1 MDGKKMNNTYS
12 CVEKP
17 DSWPVNMAEQSVE
30 IISKALDDFV
40 KNPGYVT
47 KENLISLISEYDL
60 NERAFL
66 GEYRVSEYEVAKINE
81 IYYRGLIILLPSVRC
96 YLYSFI
102 GERARMQKMMFYT
115 LSAIDKEKGYVG
127 IKVYEDGLCL
137 PLKLYYFAYLA
148 YTVDKDKP
156 FADKILEVVDSIQH
170 TIESTDNI
178 SAEEKEKCLFELSR
192 NYTMMLNDLSYF
204 HGNKKDNIWKFDRSE
219 LTKLFAL
226 ESKLIKLTSQ
236 NPTERPLFG
245 VLMTQISNFILKSR
259 HNYNED
265 YICKYIS
272 EDVAESSYDNH
283 EIWMNKIENL
293 NDDREGSVLKELFE
307 EKEWIKSDWVHKPDF
322 TPVRKYFV
330 SSFAKSLNNDDM
342 KDEYGEVVF
351 GYKNDRIADLI
362 SPLYEYGKEKKKNIF
377 FSQVMA
383 YDVLYDREEAKEE
396 LNYLFSVIELFDMND
411 IEKNAFLQELLQYWL
426 LSIKDPDWSKER
438 ERRYV
443 LFLYDSYEY
452 KEMIIEDNFL
462 KLKTS
467 LFLLPDFVI
476 GNHRKK
482 NGVKMQVDAK
492 RKYLSYRKYLF
503 CHDCLNRDYDVVARV
518 DNVDKCSICLSS
530 NIEIVYSGEM
540 GK

>member
-1 MDGKKMNNTYS
+1 MVKMKDTYS
-12 CVEKP
+12 CADKP
-17 DSWPVNMAEQSVE
+17 DNWPVNIAEQSLE

-40 KNPGYVT
+40 KNPVYIT

-60 NERAFL
+60 NGRAFL
-66 GEYRVSEYEVAKINE
+66 GEYRISEYEVAKINE
-81 IYYRGLIILLPSVRC
+81 IYYSGLMILLPSVRC
-96 YLYSFI
+96 YLYSFV
-102 GERARMQKMMFYT
+102 GERARMQKIMSYT
-115 LSAIDKEKGYVG
+115 MSAMGEEDYVG

-137 PLKLYYFAYLA
+137 PLRLYYFAYLA

-156 FADKILEVVDSIQH
+156 FADKILEVVNSMQH
-170 TIESTDNI
+170 TIESADSI
-178 SAEEKEKCLFELSR
+178 SDEEKEKCLFELSR
-192 NYTMMLNDLSYF
+192 NYTTMLNDLSYF
-204 HGNKKDNIWKFDRSE
+204 HGNKKDNIWKFDRNK

-226 ESKLIKLTSQ
+226 ESKLIKVTSQ
-236 NPTERPLFG
+236 KPTERPLLG

-265 YICKYIS
+265 YICKYVS
-272 EDVAESSYDNH
+272 EDVAESSYSNH
-283 EIWMNKIENL
+283 EIWMNIIENL
-293 NDDREGSVLKELFE
+293 NDAREGHVLKELFE
-307 EKEWIKSDWVHKPDF
+307 EKEWIKADWVHKPDF

-330 SSFAKSLNNDDM
+330 SSFAKSLNSDDM

-362 SPLYEYGKEKKKNIF
+362 SPLYEYGTEKKKGIF

-383 YDVLYDREEAKEE
+383 YDVIYDREEAKEE

-411 IEKNAFLQELLQYWL
+411 AEKNAFLQEILQYWL
-426 LSIKDPDWSKER
+426 LSIKDSGWSKER

-443 LFLYDSYEY
+443 IFLYDSYEY
-452 KEMIIEDNFL
+452 KEMIVEDNFL

-482 NGVKMQVDAK
+482 NGVKVQVDAK
-492 RKYLSYRKYLF
+492 RKSLSYRKYLF
-503 CHDCLNRDYDVVARV
+503 CHDCLNRDYDAVAGF
-518 DNVDKCSICLSS
+518 DNVTSCPICSSS
-530 NIEIVYSGEM
+530 NIEIVYPGRTKE
-540 GK
+540 